1 MTALTFLHL
10 QNAITQTKLTET
22 LDPLLDSA
30 IYSYTARSSSPY
42 FSLRTTLI
50 SLELLTL
57 RGGSAPDDA
66 VKWASR
72 ALSAGTLGDIGSCLL
87 VERIAGCYKI
97 SQPRRRRKMALWS
110 MLACEAWSGVGC
122 RGCAVR
128 CLRDAWGV
136 YKGCDGFGRIGG
148 HMAGLMEN
156 LGVKREGGEEDKV
169 GEVVDMQELD
179 EGGGL
184 TGTTDGQG
192 ITVEFA

>member
-1 MTALTFLHL
+1 MTALTFLLL

-42 FSLRTTLI
+42 FSLRTTLV
-50 SLELLTL
+50 SVELLTL

-72 ALSAGTLGDIGSCLL
+72 ALSAGTLGDVGSCLL

-122 RGCAVR
+122 RGGAVR

-156 LGVKREGGEEDKV
+156 LGVQREEKV

-179 EGGGL
+179 EGL
-184 TGTTDGQG
+184 ADGQG

>member
-1 MTALTFLHL
+1 
-10 QNAITQTKLTET
+10 
-22 LDPLLDSA
+22 
-30 IYSYTARSSSPY
+30 
-42 FSLRTTLI
+42 
-50 SLELLTL
+50 
-57 RGGSAPDDA
+57 
-66 VKWASR
+66 
-72 ALSAGTLGDIGSCLL
+72 
-87 VERIAGCYKI
+87 
-97 SQPRRRRKMALWS
+97 

-156 LGVKREGGEEDKV
+156 LGVQREEKV

-179 EGGGL
+179 EG
-184 TGTTDGQG
+184 TADGQG